1 MDTKT
6 FMSRKE
12 KPTDP
17 YASREASKYQ
27 KPVPSREFVLEY
39 LRESVGPLTHEE
51 ICVGLQLIDDE
62 QIEAMR
68 RRLRAMERDGQVAR
82 NRADGYGTLD
92 KLNLVKGRVIGHP
105 EGYGF
110 VSPLEAGEQDIYLS
124 SRQMRRVF
132 DGDIVLVRI
141 AGRDRRGR
149 PEGTLVDV
157 VERKTTELVGR
168 YFCESGIHFV
178 RPDNPRISQDILIA
192 VDQLNGAAAGQIVL
206 VGITDAPSRNS
217 PPSGRI
223 AEVLG
228 DHLDPGLEIE
238 VSIRN
243 YGIPHQWNN
252 AVQEET
258 DAIPDHV
265 TDKEF
270 RVDLR
275 SLPLVTIDGED
286 ARDFD
291 DAVYCQPKPRGGW
304 KLIVAIAD
312 VSHYVKAGSALDIQA
327 FERGNSVYFPNHVVP
342 MLPEKLSNGLCS
354 LNPRE
359 DRLCMV
365 CEMQISREGDVTKY
379 QFYEAVMYSHARM
392 TYTQVAQI
400 IEERGSAE
408 NANIRD
414 QFAAILPQI
423 DSLHDL
429 YSVLHQRRSER
440 GAIDFDTQETRILF
454 DSQRKISQIIPVKRT
469 EAHRLIEECMLA
481 ANVCT
486 AQFLEKSK
494 LPALYRVHEGPSQE
508 RLVSVREFLGEL
520 GIGLGGGDDP
530 QPEDYQRVLR
540 AAKNRDDASVIQSVL
555 LRSMSQAVYQAE
567 NLGHFGLAFEG
578 YTHFTSPIRRYA
590 DLLVHRA
597 IRSLIR
603 SNKKVS
609 GVVRV
614 EGAKEITKSDIYP
627 YELPRLD
634 ETGAHLSVTER
645 RADEATRDVVNW
657 LKCEYLVDRVG
668 DEYSGVVT
676 AVTGFGL
683 FVMLDEL
690 YVEGLVHVTGLPKDY
705 YYHEASQ
712 HRMVGERTG
721 RIFRLGDKLTVKV
734 VRVNLD
740 ERKIDFEL
748 AGQENSSNHSGAKRP
763 AGKSARKPRE
773 QDAKSPK
780 GKSKRGAGARSG
792 GKDSA
797 PGSKRRRNAPK
808 AAGQGNKGTGT
819 KGPSDASKKTPKS

>member
-1 MDTKT
+1 
-6 FMSRKE
+6 MSRRQ

-17 YASREASKYQ
+17 HASREAARYQ
-27 KPVPSREFVLEY
+27 RPVPSREFVLDY
-39 LRESVGPLTHEE
+39 LHESVGPLTHEE
-51 ICVGLQLIDDE
+51 ICSGLQLTDDE

-68 RRLRAMERDGQVAR
+68 RRLRAMERDGQIAR

-110 VSPLEAGEQDIYLS
+110 VTPLQGGEQDIYLS

-132 DGDIVLVRI
+132 DGDIVLLRI
-141 AGRDRRGR
+141 AGWDRRGR

-157 VERKTTELVGR
+157 VERKTKQLVGR

-178 RPDNPRISQDILIA
+178 RPDNPRISQDILIPA
-192 VDQLNGAAAGQIVL
+192 DQLCGASPGQIVL
-206 VGITDAPSRNS
+206 VDITEAPSRNS
-217 PPSGRI
+217 PPSGHI
-223 AEVLG
+223 SEVLG

-243 YGIPHQWNN
+243 YAIPHEWNDEVR
-252 AVQEET
+252 AET

-265 TDKEF
+265 TDKDC

-275 SLPLVTIDGED
+275 ALPLVTIDGED

-291 DAVYCQPKPRGGW
+291 DAVFCQPKPRGGW

-312 VSHYVKAGSALDIQA
+312 VSHYVLPGSALDRQA

-400 IEERGSAE
+400 IEERGSQE
-408 NANIRD
+408 DANLRD

-429 YSVLHQRRSER
+429 YTVLHKRRSER

-486 AQFLEKSK
+486 AKFLEKAK
-494 LPALYRVHEGPSQE
+494 VPALYRVHEGPSEE
-508 RLVSVREFLGEL
+508 RLSSVRDFLGEL

-540 AAKNRDDASVIQSVL
+540 SVKNRDDASVIQSVL

-603 SNKKVS
+603 SHKKVAN
-609 GVVRV
+609 VVRV
-614 EGAKEITKSDIYP
+614 EGATELTKEQIYIP
-627 YELPRLD
+627 MSCRVSTRPEHIFRS
-634 ETGAHLSVTER
+634 LSVAPMR
-645 RADEATRDVVNW
+645 
-657 LKCEYLVDRVG
+657 
-668 DEYSGVVT
+668 
-676 AVTGFGL
+676 
-683 FVMLDEL
+683 
-690 YVEGLVHVTGLPKDY
+690 
-705 YYHEASQ
+705 
-712 HRMVGERTG
+712 
-721 RIFRLGDKLTVKV
+721 
-734 VRVNLD
+734 
-740 ERKIDFEL
+740 
-748 AGQENSSNHSGAKRP
+748 RP
-763 AGKSARKPRE
+763 AMSSIGL
-773 QDAKSPK
+773 
-780 GKSKRGAGARSG
+780 
-792 GKDSA
+792 
-797 PGSKRRRNAPK
+797 NV
-808 AAGQGNKGTGT
+808 NI
-819 KGPSDASKKTPKS
+819 

>member
-1 MDTKT
+1 MDTKI

-27 KPVPSREFVLEY
+27 RPVPSREFVLDY

-51 ICVGLQLIDDE
+51 ICVGLQLVDDE

-110 VSPLEAGEQDIYLS
+110 VSPLQAGEQDIYLS

-141 AGRDRRGR
+141 SGQDRRGR

-192 VDQLNGAAAGQIVL
+192 ADQLNGAAAGQIVL
-206 VGITDAPSRNS
+206 VAITDAPSRNS

-243 YGIPHQWNN
+243 YAIPHQWND
-252 AVQEET
+252 AVKAET

-265 TDKEF
+265 TDKDF

-275 SLPLVTIDGED
+275 ALPLVTIDGED

-312 VSHYVKAGSALDIQA
+312 VSHYVKPGSALDIQA

-354 LNPRE
+354 LNPQE

-365 CEMQISREGDVTKY
+365 CEMQISRDGDVTKY

-429 YSVLHQRRSER
+429 YAVLHKRRSDR

-494 LPALYRVHEGPSQE
+494 LPALYRVHEGPSAE
-508 RLVSVREFLGEL
+508 RLSSVRDFLGEL
-520 GIGLGGGDDP
+520 GMGLGGGDDP
-530 QPEDYQRVLR
+530 QPEDYQRVLS
-540 AAKNRDDASVIQSVL
+540 AAKSRDDASVIQSVL

-567 NLGHFGLAFEG
+567 NLGHFGLAFDG

-614 EGAKEITKSDIYP
+614 EGAKEIAKSDIYP

-705 YYHEASQ
+705 YNHEASQ

-763 AGKSARKPRE
+763 AGKPARKPRE

-780 GKSKRGAGARSG
+780 VKSKRGAGARSG

-808 AAGQGNKGTGT
+808 AAGQGNKGAGT
-819 KGPSDASKKTPKS
+819 KGPGDARKKAPKS

>member
-1 MDTKT
+1 
-6 FMSRKE
+6 MSRKE

-27 KPVPSREFVLEY
+27 SPVPSREFVLDY
-39 LRESVGPLTHEE
+39 LRDSVGPLTHEE
-51 ICVGLQLIDDE
+51 ICAGLELVDEE

-132 DGDIVLVRI
+132 DGDVVLVRI
-141 AGRDRRGR
+141 SGRDRRGR

-192 VDQLNGAAAGQIVL
+192 ADQLNGAAAGQIVL
-206 VGITDAPSRNS
+206 VGITDAPSRNRA
-217 PPSGRI
+217 PSGHI

-243 YGIPHQWNN
+243 YGIPHQWNDE
-252 AVQEET
+252 VQAET
-258 DAIPDHV
+258 DAIPDQV

-312 VSHYVKAGSALDIQA
+312 VSHYVKPGSALDIQA

-400 IEERGSAE
+400 IEERGSPE
-408 NANIRD
+408 DANIRD

-429 YSVLHQRRSER
+429 YRVLHKRRSER

-454 DSQRKISQIIPVKRT
+454 DGQRKISQIIPVKRT

-486 AQFLEKSK
+486 AKFLEKSK
-494 LPALYRVHEGPSQE
+494 LPALYRVHEGPSE
-508 RLVSVREFLGEL
+508 DRLTSVRDFLGEL
-520 GIGLGGGDDP
+520 GMGLGGGDDP

-540 AAKNRDDASVIQSVL
+540 SAKNRDDASVIQSVL

-603 SNKKVS
+603 SSKKVS
-609 GVVRV
+609 GVVRI
-614 EGAKEITKSDIYP
+614 EGAKELTKDKIYP

-634 ETGAHLSVTER
+634 DTGAHLSVTER

-668 DEYSGVVT
+668 QEYSGVVT

-705 YYHEASQ
+705 YNHEAAQ

-721 RIFRLGDKLTVKV
+721 RVFRLGDKLRVKV

-748 AGQENSSNHSGAKRP
+748 AGEESSNDHSGAKRP
-763 AGKSARKPRE
+763 AGKFTRKAVGKGRE
-773 QDAKSPK
+773 QDSKKGPKSK
-780 GKSKRGAGARSG
+780 KKRGAGARSG
-792 GKDSA
+792 GKDSG

-808 AAGQGNKGTGT
+808 SAGQ
-819 KGPSDASKKTPKS
+819 SKKAPGAARKKKPKS

>member
-1 MDTKT
+1 MP
-6 FMSRKE
+6 RKS
-12 KPTDP
+12 KSIDP
-17 YASREASKYQ
+17 YATREAAKYQ
-27 KPVPSREFVLEY
+27 RPVPSREFVLDY
-39 LRESVGPLTHEE
+39 LHESVGPLTHEE
-51 ICVGLQLIDDE
+51 ICVGLQLTDDE
-62 QIEAMR
+62 QVEAMR
-68 RRLRAMERDGQVAR
+68 RRLRAMERDGQIAS
-82 NRADGYGTLD
+82 NRTGGYGTLD

-110 VSPLEAGEQDIYLS
+110 VTPIQGGDQDIYLS

-132 DGDIVLVRI
+132 DGDIVLLRI
-141 AGRDRRGR
+141 AGWDRRGR
-149 PEGTLVDV
+149 PEGKLVDV
-157 VERKTTELVGR
+157 VERKTRELVGR

-178 RPDNPRISQDILIA
+178 RPDNPRISQDILIPA
-192 VDQLNGAAAGQIVL
+192 DQLNGAEAGQIVL
-206 VGITDAPSRNS
+206 VDITEAPSRNS
-217 PPSGRI
+217 PPTGRI
-223 AEVLG
+223 SEVLG

-243 YGIPHQWNN
+243 YGIPHQWNDE
-252 AVQEET
+252 VIVET
-258 DAIPDHV
+258 DAIPDQV
-265 TDKEF
+265 TDKDF

-312 VSHYVKAGSALDIQA
+312 VSHYVKPGSALDKQA

-354 LNPRE
+354 LNPLE

-365 CEMQISREGDVTKY
+365 CEMQVNAEGDVTKY
-379 QFYEAVMYSHARM
+379 QFYEAVMHSHARL

-400 IEERGSAE
+400 IEERNSTDSS
-408 NANIRD
+408 NARD
-414 QFAAILPQI
+414 QFSTVLPHL
-423 DSLHDL
+423 DALYDL
-429 YSVLHQRRSER
+429 YCRLHKRRNER
-440 GAIDFDTQETRILF
+440 GAIDFDSQETRILF
-454 DSQRKISQIIPVKRT
+454 DGQRKISQIIPVKRT

-486 AQFLEKSK
+486 AQFLEKAK
-494 LPALYRVHEGPSQE
+494 LPALYRVHEGPSEE
-508 RLVSVREFLGEL
+508 RLSSVRDFLGEL
-520 GIGLGGGDDP
+520 GIGLGGGDEP

-540 AAKNRDDASVIQSVL
+540 SISNRDDASVIQSVM
-555 LRSMSQAVYQAE
+555 LRSMSQAVYQSE
-567 NLGHFGLAFEG
+567 NLGHFGLAFDA
-578 YTHFTSPIRRYA
+578 YTHFTSPIRRYS

-597 IRSLIR
+597 IRYLVR
-603 SNKKVS
+603 SNKKVA

-614 EGAKEITKSDIYP
+614 KGAAELAKENIYP

-634 ETGAHLSVTER
+634 ETGSHLSVTER

-657 LKCEYLVDRVG
+657 LKCEYLMDRVG
-668 DEYSGVVT
+668 EEYSGVVS

-683 FVMLDEL
+683 FVMLDDL
-690 YVEGLVHVTGLPKDY
+690 YVEGLIHVTGLPKDY

-721 RIFRLGDKLTVKV
+721 RVFRLGDKVKVRV

-748 AGQENSSNHSGAKRP
+748 AEQPKSSASP
-763 AGKSARKPRE
+763 ATRKSAKVKVSAKAKELAREHETKRK
-773 QDAKSPK
+773 PK
-780 GKSKRGAGARSG
+780 GKKKRGSDG
-792 GKDSA
+792 SA
-797 PGSKRRRNAPK
+797 TDAKRKSSKRRRNAAPAGSGK
-808 AAGQGNKGTGT
+808 KRSSAAGK
-819 KGPSDASKKTPKS
+819 KKPSR